1 VIGQA
6 VSQGE
11 LDAFR
16 RGIAQG
22 QRSWEGLTL
31 PWDADLR
38 GAQLAAFDLS
48 RASMRGA
55 QLDGAVLSEAKLVEA
70 NLRKASLRGAVLV
83 RADLRGADLRGA
95 DLRDANLTK
104 ADLCEADLV
113 ACDLRGATL
122 DGMAV
127 SFDCKGFAGVRLS
140 GATIRQLYS
149 LLLLTRPDD
158 PEVVRALEALRA
170 TLGVNFDERV
180 MLEVQEAQQAVSAE
194 GRDG

>member
-1 VIGQA
+1 ADPHLGSGERRDRARVRDSRPRSDQARQLRAARHLQGQGEVIGQA
-6 VSQGE
+6 VSQSE

-48 RASMRGA
+48 RATMRGA
-55 QLDGAVLSEAKLVEA
+55 KLDRAVLSEAKLVEA

-95 DLRDANLTK
+95 DLRDA
-104 ADLCEADLV
+104 D
-113 ACDLRGATL
+113 
-122 DGMAV
+122 
-127 SFDCKGFAGVRLS
+127 
-140 GATIRQLYS
+140 
-149 LLLLTRPDD
+149 
-158 PEVVRALEALRA
+158 
-170 TLGVNFDERV
+170 
-180 MLEVQEAQQAVSAE
+180 
-194 GRDG
+194 